1 MKILCS
7 KLYQE
12 QLKSIL
18 EPYLQS
24 DPKGI
29 KDFKLYLDTVILNM
43 PSKVQK
49 YKKSIYF
56 DDKDIR
62 DIEHQGY
69 TIPFVYD
76 EVNDTFLILGITE
89 KNNMINA

>member
-1 MKILCS
+1 MNILCS

-18 EPYLQS
+18 KPYLQS

-56 DDKDIR
+56 DDEDIK

-69 TIPFVYD
+69 SIPFVYD
-76 EVNDTFLILGITE
+76 EINETFLILGIIE
-89 KNNMINA
+89 KSNIIKA

>member
-1 MKILCS
+1 
-7 KLYQE
+7 
-12 QLKSIL
+12 
-18 EPYLQS
+18 
-24 DPKGI
+24 
-29 KDFKLYLDTVILNM
+29 M

-56 DDKDIR
+56 DDEDIK

-76 EVNDTFLILGITE
+76 EINDTFLILGITE
-89 KNNMINA
+89 KSHAMQA

>member
-1 MKILCS
+1 MNILCS

-18 EPYLQS
+18 APYLQS

-56 DDKDIR
+56 DDEDIK

-76 EVNDTFLILGITE
+76 EINDTFLILGITE
-89 KNNMINA
+89 KSHTMQA